1 MSKTTALLS
10 FTPRERRT
18 QEECAIVLWRRLA
31 EDYRIKVIRYRFLLA
46 TKKELRI
53 KPYKPVPEPDIRRY
67 PDIPFLRILGEAEA
81 AEFLHN
87 LPDHQLM
94 ALIREIEDMVAFDNV
109 FRTLSA
115 RNLDYEWE
123 IGHHGKPRP
132 RKGGALDPDFHT
144 PRCGVRRKSRTG
156 QYE

>member
-31 EDYRIKVIRYRFLLA
+31 EDYRTKVIRYRFLLA
-46 TKKELRI
+46 TKKTLGI
-53 KPYKPVPEPDIRRY
+53 KPYNRVPEPDIRSY

-87 LPDHQLM
+87 LPDHRLM
-94 ALIREIEDMVAFDNV
+94 ALIRRIEHVTASDYAFC
-109 FRTLSA
+109 TLSA
-115 RNLDYEWE
+115 RIVDYEWE
-123 IGHHGKPRP
+123 IEHYGQPRP